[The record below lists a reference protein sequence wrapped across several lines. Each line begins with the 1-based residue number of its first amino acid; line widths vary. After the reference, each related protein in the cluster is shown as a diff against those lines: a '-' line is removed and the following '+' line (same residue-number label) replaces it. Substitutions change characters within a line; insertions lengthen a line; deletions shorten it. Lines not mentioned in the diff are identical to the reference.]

1 METVQRI
8 LECLRNH
15 PDILGNYGITSD
27 DLYSAYSAVVESIA
41 KQNQLKLRQLEW
53 RRINIY
59 LGHKRPRGRKSQK
72 KCRKN
77 RLAKRKKLIVQARIN
92 APYPN
97 PHLDW
102 RETHI
107 KTKGYDIHDLN
118 SYSFNDILQLE
129 D

>member
-1 METVQRI
+1 MEKTQEI
-8 LECLRNH
+8 LEYLRNH
-15 PDILGNYGITSD
+15 PDILRNSDITSD
-27 DLYSAYSAVVESIA
+27 DLNIAHSAVVESIA

-53 RRINIY
+53 RRINTY

-77 RLAKRKKLIVQARIN
+77 RLAKRQKLIVQARIN
-92 APYPN
+92 APYPH

-107 KTKGYDIHDLN
+107 RTKGYDIHDLN

>member
-1 METVQRI
+1 MEKAQQI
-8 LECLRNH
+8 LECLRN
-15 PDILGNYGITSD
+15 PIDILEKYGLTSD
-27 DLYSAYSAVVESIA
+27 DLNIAHSAVVESIA
-41 KQNQLKLRQLEW
+41 KQNQLKLQQLEW
-53 RRINIY
+53 RRINTY

-77 RLAKRKKLIVQARIN
+77 RLAKRKHLLWQAQRD
-92 APYPN
+92 APYPH

-107 KTKGYDIHDLN
+107 RTKGYDIHDLN